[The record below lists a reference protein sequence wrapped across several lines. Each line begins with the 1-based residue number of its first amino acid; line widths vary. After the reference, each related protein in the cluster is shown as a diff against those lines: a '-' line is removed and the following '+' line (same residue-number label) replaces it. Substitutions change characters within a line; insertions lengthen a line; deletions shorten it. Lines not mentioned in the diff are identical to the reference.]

1 VTRLLV
7 VDDDPDLL
15 DVLIIK
21 LGGAGFEISSAAD
34 GETAIETALA
44 LPPDLVV
51 LDWALPGLDGLEV
64 CAELQRHPQT
74 RDVPVI
80 LLTAKAQERDVQR
93 GLAAGV
99 MRYVT
104 KPFSPRE
111 VLQAVQDCLAERP
124 AAPG

>member
-44 LPPDLVV
+44 LPPDLIV

-64 CAELQRHPQT
+64 CAELRRHPQT

-104 KPFSPRE
+104 KPFSPRQ
-111 VLQAVQDCLAERP
+111 VLQAVEDCLAERP

>member
-64 CAELQRHPQT
+64 CAELRRHPQT

-111 VLQAVQDCLAERP
+111 VLQAVQDCLAEHP

>member
-64 CAELQRHPQT
+64 CAELHRHPRT

>member
-1 VTRLLV
+1 MTRLLV

-44 LPPDLVV
+44 LPPDLIV

-64 CAELQRHPQT
+64 CAELRRHPQT

-93 GLAAGV
+93 GVAAGV

-104 KPFSPRE
+104 KPFSPRQ
-111 VLQAVQDCLAERP
+111 VLQAVEDCLAERP